1 MPLYEYKAYN
11 RQGKGIDGIIDA
23 PSRKSAYDKLK
34 KQGCFPYE
42 VAEDKG
48 SHIVARTFSVSR
60 DNLAFSLTQLATLL
74 SAGMTLTAAIDSLVM
89 QVEDKGLSRAFARL
103 RSHIAE
109 GKSLAKAMEGDKIF
123 PPLLVRMIESGES
136 VGNLELILERYA
148 DFLEKESGAVK
159 KIIGALVYPAVIMTA
174 SFGLI
179 FFILT
184 YVAPT
189 LVEVFEGFHQ
199 KLPFITSVI
208 IFLGTFL
215 KKYIILIAI
224 VIAGAVF
231 IYLRYIP
238 RRIKDTIKAR
248 LPIVGRA
255 YRYLVLSRWA
265 RTLGMLH
272 GGGVTLLK
280 ALETARGVVDNVVFE
295 EELKTVEKS
304 VEKGQ
309 SLSLALSRLT
319 FFPPLLIQM
328 VETGQQSGELEKM
341 MNVVANFYEKEMDR
355 RLSVFFQL
363 LEPLLILVLGVV
375 VGFVVVSILLPIFEI
390 NRLVR

>member
-1 MPLYEYKAYN
+1 MPIYEYKAYN

-23 PSRKSAYDKLK
+23 PSRKSAYEKLK

-42 VAEDKG
+42 VAEEKG
-48 SHIVARTFSVSR
+48 SHHIARTFSVSR

-74 SAGMTLTAAIDSLVM
+74 SAGMTLTGALDSLVM
-89 QVEDKGLSRAFARL
+89 QVEDKGLSRAFARI
-103 RSHIAE
+103 RSQIAE
-109 GKSLAKAMEGDKIF
+109 GKSLAKAMEGDRIF
-123 PPLLVRMIESGES
+123 PPLLIRMIESGES
-136 VGNLELILERYA
+136 VGNLELIMERYA
-148 DFLEKESGAVK
+148 DFLEKESAAIK
-159 KIIGALVYPAVIMTA
+159 KVIGALVYPAVIMCA

-179 FFILT
+179 IFILT

-189 LVEVFEGFHQ
+189 LVEVFESFHK
-199 KLPFITSVI
+199 KLPLMTAMI
-208 IFLGTFL
+208 IAAGTFL
-215 KKYIILIAI
+215 KKYLILIIILI
-224 VIAGAVF
+224 VGAV
-231 IYLRYIP
+231 YLYIRYMP

-248 LPIVGRA
+248 LPIIGRA
-255 YRYLVLSRWA
+255 YRYLMLSRWA

-280 ALETARGVVDNVVFE
+280 ALETSREVMDNVVFE
-295 EELKTVEKS
+295 EEMKSVEKS

-309 SLSLALSRLT
+309 SLSLALSRLS
-319 FFPPLLIQM
+319 FMPPLLIQM

-355 RLSVFFQL
+355 RLSIFFQL
-363 LEPLLILVLGVV
+363 LEPLLILILGVV

-390 NRLVR
+390 NRLVK

>member
-23 PSRKSAYDKLK
+23 PSRKSAYEKLK

-48 SHIVARTFSVSR
+48 SHPVARTFSVSR

-103 RSHIAE
+103 RSQIAE

-189 LVEVFEGFHQ
+189 LVEVFEGFNK
-199 KLPFITSVI
+199 KLPFITAVI
-208 IFLGTFL
+208 IALGTFL
-215 KKYIILIAI
+215 KKYVILIAI
-224 VIAGAVF
+224 LIAGAVF
-231 IYLRYIP
+231 VYLRYVP

-248 LPIVGRA
+248 LPLVGRA

-375 VGFVVVSILLPIFEI
+375 VGFVVISILLPIFEI

>member
-48 SHIVARTFSVSR
+48 SHLVARTFSVSR

-189 LVEVFEGFHQ
+189 LVEVFEGFGK
-199 KLPFITSVI
+199 KLPFITAVI
-208 IFLGTFL
+208 IALGTFL
-215 KKYIILIAI
+215 KKYFILIAI
-224 VIAGAVF
+224 LIVGAVF

-295 EELKTVEKS
+295 DELKTVEKS

>member
-189 LVEVFEGFHQ
+189 LVEVFEGFGK
-199 KLPFITSVI
+199 KLPFITAVI
-208 IFLGTFL
+208 IALGTFL

-224 VIAGAVF
+224 LLVGAVF

-248 LPIVGRA
+248 LPLVGRA

>member
-48 SHIVARTFSVSR
+48 SHLVARTFSVSR

-74 SAGMTLTAAIDSLVM
+74 SAGMTLTAAIDSLIM

-159 KIIGALVYPAVIMTA
+159 KIVGALVYPAVIMTA